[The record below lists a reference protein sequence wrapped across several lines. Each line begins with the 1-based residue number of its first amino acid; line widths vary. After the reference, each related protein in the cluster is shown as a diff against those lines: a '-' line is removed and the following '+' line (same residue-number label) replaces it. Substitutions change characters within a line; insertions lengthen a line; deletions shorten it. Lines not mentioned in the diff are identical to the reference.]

1 VGKTSLIL
9 QLSEGQFVSSCGNT
23 LGLDF
28 TTKTLKIGDERIVFQ
43 LWDTAGQER
52 YEGVCWHGLERGW
65 GQKNMSLICPKM
77 ICYVPSFSII
87 PPSDSIM
94 H

>member
-1 VGKTSLIL
+1 MGKTSLIL
-9 QLSEGQFVSSCGNT
+9 QLSEGQFLSSCGNT

-52 YEGVCWHGLERGW
+52 YEGVCWGGLGRGW
-65 GQKNMSLICPKM
+65 GQINMSLVCPKM
-77 ICYVPSFSII
+77 ICYVPSLSII

>member
-1 VGKTSLIL
+1 MFCSLGNSGVGKTSLIL

-52 YEGVCWHGLERGW
+52 YEGVCWERVG
-65 GQKNMSLICPKM
+65 
-77 ICYVPSFSII
+77 
-87 PPSDSIM
+87 SDKHVFNLS
-94 H
+94 